1 MTTMKNLY
9 NLSTTEVK
17 LLQPAFWRMGQIL
30 FHEVKALVAQLYPIL
45 CDPMDC
51 SPPVSSVNGIFR
63 QEYWSIPFSK
73 GYSLPRDQTQ
83 VTCIA
88 GRFFTI
94 WATGEAPF
102 FSIYL
107 LLLQVTESLSSSSQL
122 LKALL
127 SSNLSLDGREN
138 SMKQHLSGSA
148 YLWRQAP
155 VGKIMLERIQKIQLD
170 VKWSS
175 GNTWEYP
182 PFALC
187 RPQDLWAHL
196 SIPASAHPTNWHS
209 LISRLQHTRA
219 S

>member
-17 LLQPAFWRMGQIL
+17 LLQPAFWMSQIL
-30 FHEVKALVAQLYPIL
+30 FHELKASVAQSYPIL

-83 VTCIA
+83 VSCIA

-102 FSIYL
+102 FPYTYSYCR
-107 LLLQVTESLSSSSQL
+107 LQ
-122 LKALL
+122 
-127 SSNLSLDGREN
+127 NLYPLVLNCWKPCFHLIWSLDRREN

-196 SIPASAHPTNWHS
+196 SIPASAHSTNWHS